1 MNRVTFIS
9 VFFLFPLGSRLFAAA
24 YFISSGPPGDS
35 CPLTE
40 PHDAGLMESATVVPP
55 STITHPHP
63 LPPDFLFPYVKMYAS
78 GLIREFIQVNTLAR
92 WFVTAHR

>member
-24 YFISSGPPGDS
+24 YFMSSGPPGDS

-40 PHDAGLMESATVVPP
+40 PHNAGLMESATVAPP
-55 STITHPHP
+55 STITHPV
-63 LPPDFLFPYVKMYAS
+63 LFLQSFCFPM
-78 GLIREFIQVNTLAR
+78 
-92 WFVTAHR
+92 